1 MSNHVR
7 QLDRTSAYIIHSQE
21 EGMKRLAN
29 ELHEGISQ
37 ELYSVYTGLQTLQ
50 LQLGNEEALQAYVK
64 ELSDNLMKT
73 LNEVRVLSG
82 DLYPITLPEIGLVSS
97 LKNYIKLYTSTFGI
111 PIHLETEGEEG
122 KLTEAKSLAM
132 FRSCQESL
140 INIAKYADV
149 SEATI
154 HLVWTDESLLIEIK
168 DRGKGFCMEEVKRNQ
183 RMNGLAAMIHRM
195 GIIGGQCDILSEE
208 GEGSI
213 IRLLLPFQR

>member
-1 MSNHVR
+1 MSNYVR
-7 QLDRTSAYIIHSQE
+7 QPDRISAYIIQSQE

-50 LQLGNEEALQAYVK
+50 LQLEEEEDLQAYVK
-64 ELSDNLMKT
+64 GLSDNLMKT
-73 LNEVRVLSG
+73 LKEVRVLSG
-82 DLYPITLPEIGLVSS
+82 ELYPITLPEVGLVSS
-97 LKNYIKLYTSTFGI
+97 LKKYIRLYTSTFGI
-111 PIHLETEGEEG
+111 PIHLETKGEEE
-122 KLTEAKSLAM
+122 KLTEAMSLAM

-154 HLVWTDESLLIEIK
+154 HLVWKDESLFIEIE
-168 DRGKGFCMEEVKRNQ
+168 DRGKGFSIEEAKKNQ
-183 RMNGLAAMIHRM
+183 RWNGLGAMGHRM
-195 GIIGGQCDILSEE
+195 GMVGGQCDILSEE
-208 GEGSI
+208 GKGSM